1 MPFDCSA
8 LRVPALR
15 PGTESLTDI
24 RRQRGQ
30 TDRLTMRVAVLR
42 VSGADLDPDAYVK
55 RHGFTP
61 DIIWRAGEP
70 DRLGRV
76 RSKSGFNLSIG
87 DAVSAAAL
95 VKQVRGWVEDN
106 MSALLALGGLGGV
119 AVIDVGLTVGTSD
132 QFTASVTLTP
142 ADLAL
147 LAKAGVE
154 LSVSAYPAT
163 EETESV
169 PGI

>member
-42 VSGADLDPDAYVK
+42 VSGADFDPDAYVK

-70 DRLGRV
+70 DRLAE
-76 RSKSGFNLSIG
+76 FAPNP
-87 DAVSAAAL
+87 
-95 VKQVRGWVEDN
+95 
-106 MSALLALGGLGGV
+106 
-119 AVIDVGLTVGTSD
+119 
-132 QFTASVTLTP
+132 AST
-142 ADLAL
+142 
-147 LAKAGVE
+147 
-154 LSVSAYPAT
+154 
-163 EETESV
+163 
-169 PGI
+169 

>member
-1 MPFDCSA
+1 
-8 LRVPALR
+8 
-15 PGTESLTDI
+15 
-24 RRQRGQ
+24 
-30 TDRLTMRVAVLR
+30 MRVAVLR
-42 VSGADLDPDAYVK
+42 VSGADFDPDPYVK

-70 DRLGRV
+70 DRLGRA
-76 RSKSGFNLSIG
+76 RSESGFNLSIG

>member
-1 MPFDCSA
+1 
-8 LRVPALR
+8 
-15 PGTESLTDI
+15 
-24 RRQRGQ
+24 
-30 TDRLTMRVAVLR
+30 
-42 VSGADLDPDAYVK
+42 
-55 RHGFTP
+55 
-61 DIIWRAGEP
+61 
-70 DRLGRV
+70 
-76 RSKSGFNLSIG
+76 
-87 DAVSAAAL
+87 
-95 VKQVRGWVEDN
+95 

-169 PGI
+169 PGV